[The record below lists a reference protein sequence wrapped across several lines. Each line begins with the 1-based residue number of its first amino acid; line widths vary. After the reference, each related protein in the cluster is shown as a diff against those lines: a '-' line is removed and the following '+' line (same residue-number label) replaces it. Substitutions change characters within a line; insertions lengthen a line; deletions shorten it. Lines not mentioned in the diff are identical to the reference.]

1 MSSFLLEGFV
11 RPIYPNQRRIRFWY
25 SAGLKTPPTRVRSI
39 FVKNFTYPNK
49 NTLLTSQTHYVKIP
63 KMTIE
68 KPYPEITFERMQQK
82 DLEQVMA
89 IEEEAFPDPWSK
101 SFFTQELRK
110 RKTYIHLYIVRL
122 NNEVIGYIVF
132 YLFRGEGHIMNIA
145 VTSEYRR
152 RGVAKYLLASALE
165 VVRKNAGEEVFL
177 EVSVNNTAAQELYKQ
192 FGFEVYGIRKR
203 YYSNGEDAYV
213 LRKEVQR

>member
-1 MSSFLLEGFV
+1 M
-11 RPIYPNQRRIRFWY
+11 
-25 SAGLKTPPTRVRSI
+25 TPQI
-39 FVKNFTYPNK
+39 
-49 NTLLTSQTHYVKIP
+49 HYVKIP

-89 IEEEAFPDPWSK
+89 IEKEAFPDPWSK
-101 SFFTQELRK
+101 SFFKQELRK
-110 RKTYIHLYIVRL
+110 RKTYIHLYIARL
-122 NNEVIGYIVF
+122 NNKVVGYIVF

-145 VTSEYRR
+145 VAAEYRR
-152 RGVAKYLLASALE
+152 CGVAKYLLASALE

-192 FGFEVYGIRKR
+192 FGFEVDGIRKR